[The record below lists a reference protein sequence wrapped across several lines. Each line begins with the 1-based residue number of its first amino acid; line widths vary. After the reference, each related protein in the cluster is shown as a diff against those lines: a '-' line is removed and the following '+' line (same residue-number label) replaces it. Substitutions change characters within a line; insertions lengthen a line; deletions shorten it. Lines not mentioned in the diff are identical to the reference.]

1 MMKKPLSER
10 VENWLL
16 MALVPTVIYMFY
28 LLVILPPPEQ
38 KIKAVVEQQYKVR
51 MFYSPEGTFYVHHT
65 VPMSEVPG
73 MQVVIVS
80 NEQEGGAKY
89 MFLAPATTT
98 FTVGEEVQPVSI
110 SYSQHYLKH
119 AGYQTVL
126 KKK

>member
-1 MMKKPLSER
+1 
-10 VENWLL
+10 
-16 MALVPTVIYMFY
+16 
-28 LLVILPPPEQ
+28 
-38 KIKAVVEQQYKVR
+38 
-51 MFYSPEGTFYVHHT
+51 
-65 VPMSEVPG
+65 MSEVPG